1 MRFRYIATCLL
12 LLVVASSWGAIF
24 AVTFDLDEPGDH
36 QLPLAASESGI
47 VRFAGAVETNLWAAA
62 QKAGMD
68 FELLSDFTE
77 IFAWQLDFERQVR
90 EGDRFR
96 LSVERLVEPGRPPR
110 WGAIL
115 AAEYEARGGRHT
127 AVRYEMGGRAR
138 YFRPD
143 GSSLKQRF
151 LRSPLRY
158 SHVSSGFQAR
168 RYHPVLRITR
178 PHNGIDYAARPGT
191 PVMAIAA
198 GVVSEAGYRGD
209 AGRMV
214 AIKHDSLHATAYLH
228 LSRIAVA
235 VKPGARVKM
244 GQVIGYVGSSGL
256 ATGPHLHFELRYGG
270 RVVDPAGMRFPL
282 APGVPAAEKAGFD
295 EVAVER
301 LATLPKWPEATASTP
316 QQEPGEA
323 QALQAL

>member
-1 MRFRYIATCLL
+1 MRFRYIVTLLL

-24 AVTFDLDEPGDH
+24 AVTFDLGEEGDH
-36 QLPLAASESGI
+36 ELPLTASESGI
-47 VRFAGAVETNLWAAA
+47 ASFAGAVETNLWAAA

-68 FELLSDFTE
+68 FELLADFTE

-96 LSVERLVEPGRPPR
+96 LSVERLVEAGRPPR
-110 WGAIL
+110 FGAIL
-115 AAEYEARGGRHT
+115 AAEYETRGGKYT
-127 AVRYEMGGRAR
+127 AVRYQKGGRAM

-158 SHVSSGFQAR
+158 SHVSSGFRAR
-168 RYHPVLRITR
+168 RYHPILRVTR

-191 PVMAIAA
+191 PVMAVAA
-198 GVVSEAGYRGD
+198 GIVLEAGYRGD

-214 AIKHDSLHATAYLH
+214 SIEHDALHTTAYLH
-228 LSRIAVA
+228 MSRIAVA

-256 ATGPHLHFELRYGG
+256 STGPHLHFELRYGG
-270 RVVDPAGMRFPL
+270 RVVDPAGMRFPV
-282 APGVPAAEKAGFD
+282 ASGIPAAEKAVF
-295 EVAVER
+295 EQVAVER
-301 LATLPKWPEATASTP
+301 LATLPQWPEATASSP
-316 QQEPGEA
+316 RHELGAA
-323 QALQAL
+323 QALRAL